1 MNIVRDLF
9 GAGTWGAG
17 GNLVA
22 WVLCGGL
29 AFSWSHAK
37 AEARHQEA
45 LAQQRKQHAEL
56 KQHITDAT
64 ATPPPSDNEGN

>member
-1 MNIVRDLF
+1 MSIVRVLF

-29 AFSWSHAK
+29 AFGWSHVK
-37 AEARHQEA
+37 AVGRHKE
-45 LAQQRKQHAEL
+45 LMAQSAAQHEDMKQHV
-56 KQHITDAT
+56 TDTVA
-64 ATPPPSDNEGN
+64 ATPPTVE

>member
-1 MNIVRDLF
+1 MSILRDLF

-17 GNLVA
+17 GNLIA

-29 AFSWSHAK
+29 AFGWSHVK
-37 AEARHQEA
+37 AQARHVE
-45 LAQQRKQHAEL
+45 LLEQQRTQHEEL

-64 ATPPPSDNEGN
+64 ADTPTTE